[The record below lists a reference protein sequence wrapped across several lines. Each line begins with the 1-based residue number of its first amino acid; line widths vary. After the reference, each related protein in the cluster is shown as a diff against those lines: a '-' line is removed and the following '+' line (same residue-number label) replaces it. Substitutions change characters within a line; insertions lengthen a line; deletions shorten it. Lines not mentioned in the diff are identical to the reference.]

1 MHNSRVEHVGKLWAP
16 LLCHASAMREGH
28 SVPVAMVET
37 CTDSAADGA
46 TDADSD
52 GETYSAYVDY
62 TCRDAAI
69 DLATVTR
76 TSPQPTTVTAAPS
89 AATTVTPPAAAGAA
103 TNTRSTPYYSNPTA
117 PSRSG
122 CRTTTTTAGTRRA
135 GAELARARTSCSVLV
150 TYVSSPTIPTF
161 DSRCNAHLDQRPEH
175 HPDCLLY
182 GRCIQFRKWRLQPGV
197 EHHWPERRG
206 VPAASNCSAQDDA
219 DFSATES
226 CCDCACGGG
235 VAV

>member
-1 MHNSRVEHVGKLWAP
+1 MHNSRVEHVGKLWA

-89 AATTVTPPAAAGAA
+89 AATTVTPPAAAGTA
-103 TNTRSTPYYSNPTA
+103 TSRRSTPYSNPRTA

-135 GAELARARTSCSVLV
+135 GAELARARTLCSVL
-150 TYVSSPTIPTF
+150 YVSILTIPTP
-161 DSRCNAHLDQRPEH
+161 RCTPGPTRTPPRLSSLWSMHTVPKTAPSPWSGASLARAPR
-175 HPDCLLY
+175 
-182 GRCIQFRKWRLQPGV
+182 GAGRLQLLCP
-197 EHHWPERRG
+197 RR
-206 VPAASNCSAQDDA
+206 CRL
-219 DFSATES
+219 
-226 CCDCACGGG
+226 
-235 VAV
+235 